1 VKEEDIIN
9 KYYKYVDGMN
19 KGDLIWFTGLSL
31 NISKRVID
39 YKDPMSNVG
48 PSLEYLK
55 YKLKKENSK

>member
-1 VKEEDIIN
+1 
-9 KYYKYVDGMN
+9 MN

-31 NISKRVID
+31 NISKRAID

>member
-1 VKEEDIIN
+1 MKETFRKLELIS
-9 KYYKYVDGMN
+9 VLAGMN